1 MGNDQ
6 RYGRNVNH
14 DREIDFQGYTFEI
27 EFKVDSGA
35 NEKCTLGNFLR
46 EDLVIDNQVPD
57 G

>member
-1 MGNDQ
+1 VGNDQ